1 MVGKTLGHY
10 EILEPL
16 GAGGMSDVY
25 RIPSCPGTGFVSA
38 RRFDYP
44 PESLQPFPDA
54 TADTASTS
62 VATEVRT
69 WRFCDGAMSP
79 ESA

>member
-10 EILEPL
+10 KILEPL
-16 GAGGMSDVY
+16 GAGGMGDVY

-44 PESLQPFPDA
+44 PESLQPDKIPMLSF
-54 TADTASTS
+54 
-62 VATEVRT
+62 
-69 WRFCDGAMSP
+69 SP
-79 ESA
+79 SLKLE